1 MKASKG
7 KFDDVITAQ
16 TLLKATQRDFSEN
29 YKVVINLKYYVN
41 GGFLQNRSPT
51 LLFACNSMP
60 EAIDK
65 VSVTI
70 CLIRY

>member
-1 MKASKG
+1 MKVSKG
-7 KFDDVITAQ
+7 GNVNAAK
-16 TLLKATQRDFSEN
+16 LLQKATQRDFSEN

-41 GGFLQNRSPT
+41 DGFLQNRSPT

-65 VSVTI
+65 VSVMI